1 MMKGNKKKVAGMM
14 MLVFIVIICWGL
26 IDLLPTIGDPD
37 SAPNTHI
44 SKVFIEEGPEQ
55 TDAANLVTGVL
66 ADYRGFDTFLETTV
80 MYLAGFAVAMVL
92 SNWLRKHWNAD
103 IFRAT
108 ESFGGIDVKVTMPFI
123 ILFLLLYAA
132 YVLFHGEVS
141 LGGGFQAGALIALAF
156 ILYTL
161 IGNLEL
167 NTVMLTQHFAVCVG
181 GIGVMIYGVTG
192 LLPLFYG
199 GKFLEYSKLPFYV
212 EETAKLH
219 SIGIIFIET
228 GVSMSLMATI
238 ITILEAVLER
248 NSLYDDRNK

>member
-1 MMKGNKKKVAGMM
+1 MKGNRKKIAGMV
-14 MLVFIVIICWGL
+14 MLVCIVVICWGL
-26 IDLLPTIGDPD
+26 IDLLPTIGDPG

-44 SKVFIEEGPEQ
+44 SKVFIEEGPEE

-161 IGNLEL
+161 VGNLEL
-167 NTVMLTQHFAVCVG
+167 DTVMLTQHFSVCVG
-181 GIGVMIYGVTG
+181 GIGVMIYGATG

-212 EETAKLH
+212 EETAQLH

-228 GVSMSLMATI
+228 GVTICVMATI

>member
-132 YVLFHGEVS
+132 YVLFHGEV
-141 LGGGFQAGALIALAF
+141 
-156 ILYTL
+156 
-161 IGNLEL
+161 
-167 NTVMLTQHFAVCVG
+167 
-181 GIGVMIYGVTG
+181 
-192 LLPLFYG
+192 
-199 GKFLEYSKLPFYV
+199 
-212 EETAKLH
+212 
-219 SIGIIFIET
+219 
-228 GVSMSLMATI
+228 
-238 ITILEAVLER
+238 
-248 NSLYDDRNK
+248 

>member
-228 GVSMSLMATI
+228 GVTICVMATI
-238 ITILEAVLER
+238 ITILEAVFER

>member
-14 MLVFIVIICWGL
+14 RLVFIVIICWGL

-228 GVSMSLMATI
+228 GVTICVMATI

>member
-108 ESFGGIDVKVTMPFI
+108 ESIGGIDVKVTMPFI

-228 GVSMSLMATI
+228 GVTICVMATI

>member
-1 MMKGNKKKVAGMM
+1 MKCNKKNVAGMM

-228 GVSMSLMATI
+228 GVTICVMATI

>member
-1 MMKGNKKKVAGMM
+1 MKGNKKKVAGMM
-14 MLVFIVIICWGL
+14 MLVIIVIICWGL

-212 EETAKLH
+212 EETAQLH

-228 GVSMSLMATI
+228 GVTICVMATI

>member
-228 GVSMSLMATI
+228 GVTICAMATI

>member
-1 MMKGNKKKVAGMM
+1 MMKDNKKKVAGMM

-228 GVSMSLMATI
+228 GVTICVMATI

>member
-1 MMKGNKKKVAGMM
+1 MMKGNKRKVAGML
-14 MLVFIVIICWGL
+14 MLVIIVIICWGL

-167 NTVMLTQHFAVCVG
+167 NTVMLTQHFSICVA
-181 GIGVMIYGVTG
+181 GIGVMIYGGTG

-212 EETAKLH
+212 EETAQLH

-228 GVSMSLMATI
+228 GVTICVMATI

>member
-1 MMKGNKKKVAGMM
+1 MKGNKKKIAGMI
-14 MLVFIVIICWGL
+14 MLSCMVIICWGL
-26 IDLLPTIGDPD
+26 IDLLPTIGDPS

-44 SKVFIEEGPEQ
+44 SKYFIEEGPDE
-55 TDAANLVTGVL
+55 TESPNLVTGVL

-80 MYLAGFAVAMVL
+80 MFLAGFAVAMVL
-92 SNWLRKHWNAD
+92 SNWLRKRWD
-103 IFRAT
+103 PVIFQAT
-108 ESFGGIDVKVTMPFI
+108 ESFGGMDVKVTMPFA

-156 ILYTL
+156 ILYSL
-161 IGNLEL
+161 IANLEL
-167 NTVMLTQHFAVCVG
+167 KDFMLTQHFSICVG
-181 GIGVMIYGVTG
+181 AVGVMIYGCTG
-192 LLPLFYG
+192 LLPLFFG

-219 SIGIIFIET
+219 SLGIIFIET
-228 GVSMSLMATI
+228 GVTVCVMATI

>member
-199 GKFLEYSKLPFYV
+199 GKFLEYSKLPFYG

-228 GVSMSLMATI
+228 GVTICVMATI

>member
-192 LLPLFYG
+192 LVPLFYG

-228 GVSMSLMATI
+228 GVPICVMATI

>member
-199 GKFLEYSKLPFYV
+199 GKFLEFYV

-228 GVSMSLMATI
+228 GVTICVMATI

>member
-1 MMKGNKKKVAGMM
+1 
-14 MLVFIVIICWGL
+14 MLICIVIICWGL
-26 IDLLPTIGDPD
+26 IDLLPTIGDPT

-92 SNWLRKHWNAD
+92 SNWLRKHWNPD

-108 ESFGGIDVKVTMPFI
+108 GTFSGIDIKVTMPFI

-156 ILYTL
+156 ILYSL
-161 IGNLEL
+161 VGNLEMS
-167 NTVMLTQHFAVCVG
+167 NFMLTQHFSICVG
-181 GIGVMIYGVTG
+181 ATGVMIYAATG

-212 EETAKLH
+212 EETAQLH
-219 SIGIIFIET
+219 SLGIIFIET
-228 GVSMSLMATI
+228 GVTVCVTATI

>member
-92 SNWLRKHWNAD
+92 SDWLRKHWNAD

-228 GVSMSLMATI
+228 GVTICVMATI